1 MIVSNEIISI
11 VGFSSETPVNSSEDS
26 SSQLLINGHHSLTHQ
41 EQSDT
46 KVAIDLFL
54 FSFIFLYR
62 LILGST
68 SRYLS
73 INSKIGHKFVRLF
86 SINEGKQSF

>member
-1 MIVSNEIISI
+1 MILSKEIISI

-46 KVAIDLFL
+46 KVAIDFFCSRLFV
-54 FSFIFLYR
+54 YR
-62 LILGST
+62 LIFILGST

-73 INSKIGHKFVRLF
+73 ISSQI
-86 SINEGKQSF
+86 